1 MGQKYKSIFSAETD
15 VLYKYNELRRINR
28 MKFENGRKAEWVKW
42 YRGKIVEMVGQ
53 IENEKF
59 LNQICTILKKHIE
72 KRGG

>member
-1 MGQKYKSIFSAETD
+1 MKY
-15 VLYKYNELRRINR
+15 
-28 MKFENGRKAEWVKW
+28 ENGRKAEWVKW
-42 YRGKIVEMVGQ
+42 CRGKIVEMVGQ